1 MLRMF
6 RVTKSIGSV
15 RYNMIGLFRARIYL
29 AIVFILTILLIG
41 VLGYRY
47 ISDFGWLDALY
58 MTIITVTTVGFME
71 VRPLDDQSKI
81 FTLILIITSVFI
93 FAYAISVITEYIVS
107 KNSLQLL
114 KNKKVKSK
122 INNLIGHTIVCGYGR
137 NGMQASVRL
146 KTYKRPFVVIERS
159 REVIE
164 KYENEILFVEGDA
177 NEDSVLL
184 HAGVQRASNLIV
196 TLPDDAA
203 NLFVVLSAR
212 QLNKELF
219 IISRA
224 SQMGSQKKLELAGAD
239 KVIMPDKIGGD
250 HMASLVVLPDLITFM
265 DKLSVEGEHTTNLEE
280 VAIEDF
286 GGQDACNSLRDLDLR
301 RKTGCTIIGYISPDG
316 EYIINPEADLPLQPR
331 SKVIVLGRPEQIQK
345 LNEMFHI
352 G

>member
-1 MLRMF
+1 
-6 RVTKSIGSV
+6 
-15 RYNMIGLFRARIYL
+15 MIRLFRSKIYL
-29 AIVFILTILLIG
+29 AFALILAILFIG

-47 ISDFGWLDALY
+47 ISDYGWLDALY

-71 VRPLDDQSKI
+71 VRPLDAESKV
-81 FTLILIITSVFI
+81 FTVLLIITSVFI
-93 FAYAISVITEYIVS
+93 FAYAISVITEYILS
-107 KNSLQLL
+107 RNSLQIL
-114 KNKKVKSK
+114 KKRKVKSK
-122 INNLIGHTIVCGYGR
+122 IKSLDGHTIVCGYGR
-137 NGMQASVRL
+137 NGMQAAVRL
-146 KTYKRPFVVIERS
+146 ETYKRPFVVIERD
-159 REVIE
+159 REIIE
-164 KYENEILFVEGDA
+164 KFEKDVLFVEGDA
-177 NEDSVLL
+177 NEDATLL
-184 HAGVQRASNLIV
+184 AAGVEKAENLIV

-212 QLNKELF
+212 QLNQDLF

-224 SQMGSQKKLELAGAD
+224 SQVTSQKKLELAGAD

-250 HMASLVVLPDLITFM
+250 HMASLVVIPDLITFM

-286 GGQDACNSLRDLDLR
+286 ADQVECNSLRDLDLR
-301 RKTGCTIIGYISPDG
+301 RKTGCTIIGYIAPDG

-331 SKVIVLGRPEQIQK
+331 SKVIVLGRPEQIKK